1 MNFFLGV
8 INLDGAPVEEP
19 LLEKATNL
27 MRQIGPDGQ
36 SLWTDHQGG
45 FCQTFL
51 DTGRKDKAEHVL
63 RTFGDRY
70 LIAGEIRIDARDE
83 LLDRLRAE
91 DSQLGGQL
99 SDYEILLH
107 AWLLWKTHLTECL
120 IGDYSVVI
128 WDTAE
133 RSLFCLRDHMGVRP
147 FYYAQC
153 GRQLIVSNVLNS
165 LRLSPHI
172 SAELNDQAVVDF
184 LTFGFNTQFDTTVY
198 RDIHQLPPGHM
209 LEASGNSFNI
219 RRYWSLPKEDL
230 LRYRKAYDYVD
241 HFRECLDLAV
251 KDRLENTDLGV
262 AMSGGLDSTSIA
274 ASVSCLKAAQSH
286 LSLYTLDIKDLWPED
301 EEAIHADLVAHSI
314 GADLHVRSITSS
326 GLFAFDHNATWRPPE
341 PYRDAFRLDVMT
353 MLGRMARSCRVG
365 FTGHGA
371 DALLMPSPLHFP
383 HLIQTNQ
390 WRRFLVDAS
399 RYYRVFHRRPPL
411 NIRVLIKK
419 RLERSPWQPA
429 PPPWL
434 QSDVAEKTRLMTR
447 HQEWL
452 ASLSAADYATHPER
466 PEACRDLA
474 SPIWPATLHRFDPQ
488 TSGVPIDIRHPYF
501 DIRLIRYALRMPAMP
516 WFIGK
521 ELLRRAMVDRLPER
535 VRARTKSMPTVS
547 PDLRDMRQLSG
558 EDWKRHLKGLDK
570 ARKYIDVDAL
580 ENLALN
586 SRLLRSNEP
595 DLVSLPIAFGTWL
608 ELQSP

>member
-19 LLEKATNL
+19 LLEKASNL

-36 SLWTDHQGG
+36 SLLVDRHAG

-63 RTFGDRY
+63 RVFGDRY

-83 LLDRLRAE
+83 LLDSLGAE
-91 DSQLGGQL
+91 DSRPGRRQ
-99 SDYEILLH
+99 SDYEVLLH
-107 AWLLWKTHLTECL
+107 AWMRWKTHLTEYL

-128 WDTAE
+128 WDLAE

-147 FYYAQC
+147 LYYART

-165 LRLSPHI
+165 LRLSPNI
-172 SAELNDQAVVDF
+172 SDELNDQAVVDF
-184 LTFGFNTQFDTTVY
+184 LTFGFNTRFDTTVY
-198 RDIHQLPPGHM
+198 RDIHQVPPGHR
-209 LEASGNSFNI
+209 LEASGNAFRIS
-219 RRYWSLPKEDL
+219 RYWSLPKEDV
-230 LRYRKAYDYVD
+230 LRYRKPHDYVD

-274 ASVSCLKAAQSH
+274 ASVGCLKAAQSH

-301 EEAIHADLVAHSI
+301 EEVIHAELVADSI
-314 GADLHVRSITSS
+314 GADLHVRRITCS
-326 GLFAFDHNATWRPPE
+326 GLFAFDRNATWRPPE

-353 MLGRMARSCRVG
+353 MLGRMASSCRVG

-383 HLIQTNQ
+383 RLIQTHQ
-390 WRRFLVDAS
+390 WRRFLADGS
-399 RYYRVFHRRPPL
+399 SYYSVFNRRPPL
-411 NIRVLIKK
+411 NVRPLIKK
-419 RLERSPWQPA
+419 PFERAPWQPA
-429 PPPWL
+429 LPPWL
-434 QSDVAEKTRLMTR
+434 QSDVAEQTGLVTR
-447 HQEWL
+447 HQQWL

-466 PEACRDLA
+466 PEAFRDLA

-488 TSGVPIDIRHPYF
+488 TSGVPIDVRHPFF

-516 WFIGK
+516 WFVGK

-535 VRARTKSMPTVS
+535 VRARTKSTPGIS
-547 PDLRDMRQLSG
+547 PDLRGMQQLSG
-558 EDWKRHLKGLDK
+558 EDWKGHMKGLDR
-570 ARKYIDVDAL
+570 ARKYIDLDSL
-580 ENLALN
+580 EKLASN
-586 SRLLRSNEP
+586 ARLLRSNEP
-595 DLVSLPIAFGTWL
+595 DLVSLPIAFGAWL
-608 ELQSP
+608 ELRYL